1 MKEEPMQDYVF
12 CPQRAQA
19 HGHPVDDGF
28 LVKAGSTAMR
38 NGSPMVKRD
47 REERDR
53 LVRTGVLVLD
63 SDAELF
69 RFARDHVC
77 SSASQAGG
85 IVKDGNCSGPQSWKN
100 VVSGKTLQDD
110 LRNPA

>member
-1 MKEEPMQDYVF
+1 MKEKPMQVYMF
-12 CPQRAQA
+12 GPQKAQDQ
-19 HGHPVDDGF
+19 GHLVDDGF

-53 LVRTGVLVLD
+53 LVRIGVLVRD

-77 SSASQAGG
+77 SSASQASG

-100 VVSGKTLQDD
+100 VASGKTLQDD
-110 LRNPA
+110 LRIPA

>member
-1 MKEEPMQDYVF
+1 MRVYMF
-12 CPQRAQA
+12 RPQRAQA

-53 LVRTGVLVLD
+53 LVRIGVLVPD

-69 RFARDHVC
+69 RFARDYVC

-100 VVSGKTLQDD
+100 VVSGKALQDD